1 MSSPNTRSLA
11 SSLLPVISSLR
22 SIVRRELPTRDTLN
36 SWHHGPAISSGKRAS
51 VTRLHLC
58 SFTLHLCI
66 CWSKTSS
73 CFYAAL
79 LYYSIVT
86 SPWLHIF
93 QSRFE
98 VWCKM
103 KRESFVPRE
112 RTNESLLVALEAD
125 SISAEYAPPTRYPS
139 SRMVFSQYPYTPR
152 TTLYGQIY
160 TQHGYSCKRWP
171 DAVLSF
177 CSDNAVMGKWR
188 CF

>member
-22 SIVRRELPTRDTLN
+22 SIVRRGLSTRDTLK
-36 SWHHGPAISSGKRAS
+36 SWHHGPATPSGKRAS
-51 VTRLHLC
+51 VTRLHSC
-58 SFTLHLCI
+58 SFTLHFCI

-103 KRESFVPRE
+103 NCESFVPRE
-112 RTNESLLVALEAD
+112 RTNESLLVVLEAD

-139 SRMVFSQYPYTPR
+139 SRMVFFHYPYTPR
-152 TTLYGQIY
+152 TTLYGHIY

-171 DAVLSF
+171 DAVPSF
-177 CSDNAVMGKWR
+177 CPGNAVMGKWR